1 MLQGSCGAL
10 AMEALLAGAEQCLH
24 ALLVGAHC
32 VHCWWLAEV
41 KAGLMHVSQL
51 SFP

>member
-24 ALLVGAHC
+24 ALLVGS
-32 VHCWWLAEV
+32 
-41 KAGLMHVSQL
+41 GLQRSRL
-51 SFP
+51 D